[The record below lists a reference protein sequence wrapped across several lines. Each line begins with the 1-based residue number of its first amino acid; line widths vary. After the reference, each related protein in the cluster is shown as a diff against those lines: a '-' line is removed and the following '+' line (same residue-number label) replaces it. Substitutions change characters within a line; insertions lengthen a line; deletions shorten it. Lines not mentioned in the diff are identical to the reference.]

1 MTPRLTTA
9 EIEYNVA
16 QSLTPE
22 DPAPISN
29 LSAVKFEM
37 GQYEEAAALAVKALS
52 LSKDSAPD
60 RKDRLLSR
68 LSKSYLHANNA
79 HEALS
84 AAERMTE
91 GKDREVLLAD
101 VRLML
106 DSEPQQLNKVTL
118 RKNIVGTLPRYRP
131 SL

>member
-1 MTPRLTTA
+1 MAPRFTTA

>member
-1 MTPRLTTA
+1 
-9 EIEYNVA
+9 
-16 QSLTPE
+16 LTPE